1 MGDAMKF
8 WPFRKRENTVTV
20 PSPVDVPVTVP
31 SPVDVPVTVPS
42 PVDVP
47 VTVPVPKPVGVTV
60 PSKQRRWDDRNRDKV
75 RADTR
80 ERVRRYRARRH
91 G

>member
-8 WPFRKRENTVTV
+8 WPFRKRENTVTL
-20 PSPVDVPVTVP
+20 PAQVDGVVTLP
-31 SPVDVPVTVPS
+31 AQVDGVVTL
-42 PVDVP
+42 
-47 VTVPVPKPVGVTV
+47 
-60 PSKQRRWDDRNRDKV
+60 PSKQRRWEARNRDKV

-80 ERVRRYRARRH
+80 ERTRRYRARRR

>member
-1 MGDAMKF
+1 MSHRVAVDMKF

-20 PSPVDVPVTVP
+20 PAQD
-31 SPVDVPVTVPS
+31 DGAVTVPS

>member
-1 MGDAMKF
+1 MSHRVAVDMKF

-20 PSPVDVPVTVP
+20 PAQDDGAVTVP
-31 SPVDVPVTVPS
+31 SPVDVP
-42 PVDVP
+42 
-47 VTVPVPKPVGVTV
+47 VTV

>member
-1 MGDAMKF
+1 MSALAVMGDAMKF
-8 WPFRKRENTVTV
+8 WPFRKRENT
-20 PSPVDVPVTVP
+20 VTVP

>member
-1 MGDAMKF
+1 MSAPVVMGDAMKF

-31 SPVDVPVTVPS
+31 VPK